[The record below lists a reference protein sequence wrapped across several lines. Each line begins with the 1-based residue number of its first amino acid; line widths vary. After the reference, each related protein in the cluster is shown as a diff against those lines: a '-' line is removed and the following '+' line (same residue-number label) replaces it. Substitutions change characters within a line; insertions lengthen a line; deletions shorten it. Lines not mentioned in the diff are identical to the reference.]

1 MGNDTLDCP
10 VREQI
15 NEYCSCPKTTCE
27 NHGLCCRCI
36 VKHKNLVDKPFDK
49 RLPHC
54 LRGILDEALA
64 AKKL

>member
-10 VREQI
+10 VREKI
-15 NEYCSCPKTTCE
+15 NEYCSCPKTACE

-36 VKHKNLVDKPFDK
+36 VKHKKLADKPFDK

-54 LRGILDEALA
+54 LRGLLEEALA
-64 AKKL
+64 AKT